1 MKLLFIQLGRIGDMV
16 LLTSAFKALKEK
28 YPDSIIDVLAGRKNY
43 QILKD
48 NPKVNNII
56 IFNKSP
62 FKLIQTIS
70 KISKLKYD
78 FYIDPKDHHSTEGRF
93 IAGFVKSAKKIGFN
107 GYKRKIF
114 DISIPSDIENSGLHS
129 ITRIFNSLKPLSI
142 SIGETIPKP
151 ELFTNS
157 DSEEYVNSF
166 LGENEIDKFILINLS
181 AGSKSRMLSVE
192 KWTELL
198 NKIINENRSVLSFAP
213 AENEMAIELSKSFN
227 NLNLFQSRS
236 INDVISLVKRAKLL
250 ITPNTSLVHIASAFD
265 TPIIAFYNSDDE
277 DCRKFRA
284 LSSKQKV
291 IFLSENMDDL
301 KENEIENI
309 LSTER

>member
-236 INDVISLVKRAKLL
+236 INDVISLVKKTKLL